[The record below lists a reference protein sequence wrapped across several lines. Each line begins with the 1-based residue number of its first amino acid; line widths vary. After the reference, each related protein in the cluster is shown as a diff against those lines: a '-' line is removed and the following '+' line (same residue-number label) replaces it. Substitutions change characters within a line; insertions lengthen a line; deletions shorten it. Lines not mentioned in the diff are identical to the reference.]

1 MNYSS
6 ARTVLRVAID
16 VAGIGAPQQMRM
28 STRKAA

>member
-6 ARTVLRVAID
+6 ARTVLRVDID

-28 STRKAA
+28 STRKDA